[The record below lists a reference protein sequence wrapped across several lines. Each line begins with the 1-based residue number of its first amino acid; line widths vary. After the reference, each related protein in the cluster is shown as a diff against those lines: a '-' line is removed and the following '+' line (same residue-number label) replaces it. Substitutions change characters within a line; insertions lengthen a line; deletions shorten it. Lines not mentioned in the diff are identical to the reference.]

1 VEDKPHTSVVVPCWN
16 ECESLPEAFERL
28 EAMVRSRPG
37 WEILFVDDGSTDGT
51 RKLLEALVGGSP
63 WAGVL
68 THAENLGL
76 GAALKTGF
84 SAARGDIICTMDSDC
99 TYPPERM
106 DELVDAVERG
116 ADIATASPWH
126 PDAKQSGTSGF
137 RFFVSRC
144 ASRVHSLALGRRIYT
159 LTSLFRAYSAR
170 VLADITPRS
179 NGFGAVAE
187 TLVRAALAGYR
198 IHEVP
203 MPVTTRRH
211 GVSKMNLADAVG
223 QHLLLL
229 LQTIAWRLSPAAVAP
244 ERSGRGV

>member
-1 VEDKPHTSVVVPCWN
+1 MEDKPHTSVVVPCWN

-28 EAMVRSRPG
+28 EAMVRTRPG
-37 WEILFVDDGSTDGT
+37 WEVLFVDDGSTDGT
-51 RKLLEALVGGSP
+51 RELLEDLVADSR
-63 WAGVL
+63 WAGLL

-84 SAARGDIICTMDSDC
+84 SAARGDIVCTMDSDC

-106 DELVDAVERG
+106 DELVDVVKRG

-126 PDAKQSGTSGF
+126 PDAKQSGESGL

-159 LTSLFRAYSAR
+159 LTSLFRAYSAP
-170 VLADITPRS
+170 VLANITPRA

-187 TLVRAALAGYR
+187 TLVKAALAGYR

-211 GVSKMNLADAVG
+211 GVSKMNSVDAVG
-223 QHLLLL
+223 QHVLLLT
-229 LQTIAWRLSPAAVAP
+229 QTIAWRLHPQNLAP